1 MDIEVTSDIENK
13 LLGRREVECVFRGTS
28 GAISRKDAAQA
39 VSKQMKA
46 SDKKVYTVL
55 LKGAYGTRDIKGVFY
70 IYNDDKAAKKDLQ
83 TYVLKRNGVIT
94 EATAAEA
101 APAEKL
107 AAKPAEKP
115 KEAAEAPKKE
125 QK

>member
-28 GAISRKDAAQA
+28 GALSRSNAAQA

-55 LKGAYGTRDIKGVFY
+55 LKGAYGTMDLKGVFY
-70 IYNDDKAAKKDLQ
+70 IYNDDEAAKKDLQ
-83 TYVLKRNGVIT
+83 TYVLKRNGVVT
-94 EATAAEA
+94 EAAAEA
-101 APAEKL
+101 APAEK
-107 AAKPAEKP
+107 P
-115 KEAAEAPKKE
+115 KAAAEAPKKE

>member
-28 GAISRKDAAQA
+28 GSLSRSNAAQA

-55 LKGAYGTRDIKGVFY
+55 LKGAYGTMDLKGVFY
-70 IYNDDKAAKKDLQ
+70 IYNDDEAAKKDLQ
-83 TYVLKRNGVIT
+83 TYVLKRNGVVT
-94 EATAAEA
+94 EAAAEA
-101 APAEKL
+101 AP

-115 KEAAEAPKKE
+115 KAAAEAPKKE

>member
-28 GAISRKDAAQA
+28 GAISRSDAAQA

-55 LKGAYGTRDIKGVFY
+55 LKGAYGTRDVKGMFY
-70 IYNDDKAAKKDLQ
+70 IYNDDEAAKKDLQ
-83 TYVLKRNGVIT
+83 TYVLKRNGVVT
-94 EATAAEA
+94 ETAA
-101 APAEKL
+101 AEV
-107 AAKPAEKP
+107 APAEKP
-115 KEAAEAPKKE
+115 KEAAAAPKKE